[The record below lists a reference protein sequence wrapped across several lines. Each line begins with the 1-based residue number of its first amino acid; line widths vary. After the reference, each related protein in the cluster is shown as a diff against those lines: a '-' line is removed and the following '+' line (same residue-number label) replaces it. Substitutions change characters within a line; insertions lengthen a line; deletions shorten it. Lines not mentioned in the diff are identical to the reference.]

1 MKKLIINA
9 DDFGLTPGVNLGIIE
24 SHTQGILTSTTLMAN
39 MVGFEHAVQL
49 AKEHPTLGV
58 GVHLV
63 LTAGRPLTECT
74 SLVNDEGDFLKLP
87 FYETV
92 FNIEFDE
99 LYLEW
104 KAQIDKVINAGII
117 PTHLDS
123 HHHIHTVKGIADIF
137 IRLAREYQ
145 LPVRNNFVVADD
157 IKTVDKFILEFDSL
171 TQSNS
176 IWEPLFFH
184 NLLIDFQH
192 SDTIELMCHPGLIDA
207 SLMSVS
213 GLVEN
218 RPLVCELLKEKRF
231 KDFFN
236 KEKISLLTYRDL

>member
-39 MVGFEHAVQL
+39 MFGFEHAVQL

-63 LTAGRPLTECT
+63 LTAGKPLTKSS
-74 SLVNDEGDFLKLP
+74 SLVDEEDNFLKLP
-87 FYETV
+87 YYETV
-92 FNIEFDE
+92 FNIDFEE
-99 LYLEW
+99 LYMEW
-104 KAQIDKVINAGII
+104 KAQIDKVINAGIV

-123 HHHIHTVKGIADIF
+123 HHHIHTVNGIEDVF

-145 LPVRNNFVVADD
+145 LPVRNNFKVADD

-171 TQSNS
+171 TQSSS

-207 SLMSVS
+207 ELMRTS

-218 RPLVCELLKEKRF
+218 RPLVCQLLKEEKF
-231 KDFFN
+231 KSFIA
-236 KEKISLLTYRDL
+236 KENISLVTYRDV